1 MQCIVTK
8 MMILIDSSND
18 SALSDDSDKLSSGV
32 FSDEESEASNGS
44 DGNQSNYDNEDCDR
58 ELNDSNVAKSHVE
71 KGLYGIQYVPNENEK
86 ISLEKRNAIQGCV

>member
-1 MQCIVTK
+1 

-44 DGNQSNYDNEDCDR
+44 DGN
-58 ELNDSNVAKSHVE
+58 
-71 KGLYGIQYVPNENEK
+71 
-86 ISLEKRNAIQGCV
+86 